1 MTFTAALNFSSVDIF
16 PLPTFNERQ
25 RVQYFY
31 SPPYLLFRDAVSLFF
46 VYSRDK
52 IAYSLL
58 AVKTL
63 PESLSESVGA
73 RLADDDWRLPAVL
86 LQRLIRPLS
95 RIESH
100 RIESNSSSELRKI
113 TGAAAAV
120 ASRRSFGSCDSNN
133 DNNDANDD
141 WAILAILTTDD
152 D

>member
-16 PLPTFNERQ
+16 PPPTFNERQ

-31 SPPYLLFRDAVSLFF
+31 SPPYLLFRNAVSLFF

-86 LQRLIRPLS
+86 LQRPTRPLS

-113 TGAAAAV
+113 TGEPRLLSLTADH
-120 ASRRSFGSCDSNN
+120 SDH
-133 DNNDANDD
+133 
-141 WAILAILTTDD
+141 AIAITTIMTRTMTGLY
-152 D
+152 